1 MQEDLT
7 EYLRGN
13 FAGSSEHLSEQDI
26 REEYFFLGLRKMEG
40 VDPGPYREHY
50 EKLLEELQ
58 KQQLLQ
64 EKNGRISLT
73 DYGIDVSNYVLA
85 QFLED

>member
-1 MQEDLT
+1 
-7 EYLRGN
+7 
-13 FAGSSEHLSEQDI
+13 
-26 REEYFFLGLRKMEG
+26 MEG

-64 EKNGRISLT
+64 EKNGKICLT

-85 QFLED
+85 QFLDD